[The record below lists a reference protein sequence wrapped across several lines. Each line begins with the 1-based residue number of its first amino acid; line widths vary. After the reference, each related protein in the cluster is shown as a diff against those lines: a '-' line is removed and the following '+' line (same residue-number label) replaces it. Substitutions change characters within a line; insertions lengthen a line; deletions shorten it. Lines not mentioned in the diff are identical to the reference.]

1 MDMAVRSPQISMPRG
16 LTVLVFLDL
25 EGALHVARA
34 RSKRHL
40 DSKEMDTGSGA
51 SIGPVQRQASNG
63 YHMGL

>member
-1 MDMAVRSPQISMPRG
+1 MPRG

-40 DSKEMDTGSGA
+40 DRKEMDTGSGA

-63 YHMGL
+63 YDMGL